1 MKVLGICFEVYKNYR
16 IRFPA
21 NMILE
26 FCFLI
31 AKLPRWYGSFR
42 VTSRAYRILGNEI
55 QLGAWP

>member
-31 AKLPRWYGSFR
+31 AKLPR
-42 VTSRAYRILGNEI
+42 
-55 QLGAWP
+55 